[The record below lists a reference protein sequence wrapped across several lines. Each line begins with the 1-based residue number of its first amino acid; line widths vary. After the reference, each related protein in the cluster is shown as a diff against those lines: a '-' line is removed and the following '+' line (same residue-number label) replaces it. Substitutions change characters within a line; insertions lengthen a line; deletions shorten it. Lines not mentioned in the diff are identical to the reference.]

1 MSPNTRKS
9 KNFRARN
16 INKDLN
22 EQLTFGERVADKV
35 ASFGGS
41 WPFIFLFALVLSA
54 WMLYQ
59 SFIAHNRSFDPYPYI
74 LLNLI
79 LSCLAAIQAPVIMMS
94 QNRHAQRD
102 RLQADHDYE
111 INLRAEMEIE
121 DILSKLEHIKIN
133 QETGEILAR
142 LESIELLLKN
152 QLDTQFTQTA
162 DSKSQ

>member
-1 MSPNTRKS
+1 VYKRQLS
-9 KNFRARN
+9 
-16 INKDLN
+16 
-22 EQLTFGERVADKV
+22 EQLTIGERLADKV

-41 WPFIFLFALVLSA
+41 WPFIFLFALALSV
-54 WMLYQ
+54 WMVYQ
-59 SFIAHNRSFDPYPYI
+59 SFIAHNRGFDPYPYI

-79 LSCLAAIQAPVIMMS
+79 LSCLAAIQAPIIMMS

-111 INLRAEMEIE
+111 INLQAEMEIE
-121 DILSKLEHIKIN
+121 DILSKLESIKTN
-133 QETGEILAR
+133 QETAEIIAR

-152 QLDTQFTQTA
+152 QLDSQLTQSV